1 MTIFGT
7 MFSALKSIKI
17 GVFLSF
23 VNLLIQG
30 TSFLV
35 QNAIARNL
43 GNSRY
48 GYFGILQ
55 NDSMVFTMISDFGMS
70 TLIIAFFAKRATEGR
85 LFQNVLRLKV
95 FAALATML
103 AMLAFTLIVRHD
115 HAVFYGELVMIL
127 GILLSVGS
135 ADWYFTCGSMWK
147 KLLTVKILQ
156 AVSYALVMSVAF
168 GVFKI
173 SSIEAIAFS
182 SILAAVPPCIF
193 GVAHMFSADFFKIK
207 RRTLRFIGL
216 MYKAAFPYAL
226 SSLASLAYLPA
237 GFYFV
242 DHFAHSEYLSAYGY
256 SHKLIAI
263 ASAFMVNFISSSL
276 LQMKRG
282 ASGKI
287 SLKGQLLFTL
297 FIAACAS
304 PLYLVPEWVLRI
316 LFFGANWDAET
327 LAASAFVLRLLSI
340 SLPLQALR
348 MPCISLLLKEKLVWK
363 YVAFISIGGVI
374 NLAACYFGISYTSF
388 QNAAIFTLA
397 GDVVLTLLLLIDQ
410 FTSNNKQAPTEET
423 KAA

>member
-1 MTIFGT
+1 

-55 NDSMVFTMISDFGMS
+55 NDSLVFTMISDFGMS

-127 GILLSVGS
+127 SILLSVGS

-193 GVAHMFSADFFKIK
+193 GVVHMFSADFFKIK

-242 DHFAHSEYLSAYGY
+242 DHFANSEYLSAYGY

-304 PLYLVPEWVLRI
+304 PLYIFPEWVLRI

-374 NLAACYFGISYTSF
+374 NLAACYFGISHTSF

-397 GDVVLTLLLLIDQ
+397 GDVVLTLLLLVDQ
-410 FTSNNKQAPTEET
+410 FTSGNQSQPARE
-423 KAA
+423 A

>member
-48 GYFGILQ
+48 GFFGILQ
-55 NDSMVFTMISDFGMS
+55 NDSLVFTMLSDFGMS
-70 TLIIAFFAKRATEGR
+70 TLIIAFFAKRATVGR

-103 AMLAFTLIVRHD
+103 AMLAFTLIVRRG
-115 HAVFYGELVMIL
+115 HAVFYGELVMIP

-135 ADWYFTCGSMWK
+135 ADWYFTCGAMWK

-156 AVSYALVMSVAF
+156 AVSYALVMGVAF

-173 SSIEAIAFS
+173 SSIEAIACS
-182 SILAAVPPCIF
+182 SILAAVPPCVF
-193 GVAHMFSADFFKIK
+193 GLVHMFSAEFFKIK

-242 DHFAHSEYLSAYGY
+242 DHFANSEYLSAYGY

-263 ASAFMVNFISSSL
+263 ASGFMVNFISSSL

-287 SLKGQLLFTL
+287 SFKSQILFTL

-304 PLYLVPEWVLRI
+304 PLYIFPEWVLRI
-316 LFFGANWDAET
+316 LFFGANWNAET
-327 LAASAFVLRLLSI
+327 LAASSFVLRLLSI

-363 YVAFISIGGVI
+363 YVAFISAGGVV
-374 NLAACYFGISYTSF
+374 NLAVCYFGINCTSF
-388 QNAAIFTLA
+388 RHTAMFTLS
-397 GDVVLTLLLLIDQ
+397 GDVVLTLLLLINQ
-410 FTSNNKQAPTEET
+410 FLPSK
-423 KAA
+423 KSAAN